1 MALPCLA
8 RLTDWE
14 KTRIEL
20 GPGYVSISRT
30 CKNPARKDES
40 LCEECCLRVSK
51 GCCEAQS
58 RMMHGLLTEEPPAS
72 SLVYGSASY
81 WTASASAPLGAGAS
95 SLHSDWLEAA
105 VNGQKECE
113 AHCSKAG
120 QVPWL
125 VQRPAAINGEMP
137 KAKAKAK
144 AKNKVIVPIQKGT
157 ILSVFPPIRTVYEES
172 EKAPEKV
179 ETDSCTIRKEE
190 LGDTFIWLS
199 EKGHVFDCDTTGE
212 PGEFMGMI
220 VNGELVASK

>member
-1 MALPCLA
+1 MASPCLA

-20 GPGYVSISRT
+20 GSGYVSISRP

-51 GCCEAQS
+51 GCCETQS
-58 RMMHGLLTEEPPAS
+58 RMLHGLLTEEPPKC
-72 SLVYGSASY
+72 SLIYGSASY
-81 WTASASAPLGAGAS
+81 WAATASGS

-137 KAKAKAK
+137 KAKPKG
-144 AKNKVIVPIQKGT
+144 KVIVPIQKGT

-179 ETDSCTIRKEE
+179 ETDTCTIRKEE
-190 LGDTFIWLS
+190 LGDIFIWIS

-212 PGEFMGMI
+212 PGEFMGMM
-220 VNGELVASK
+220 VNGELVVSK